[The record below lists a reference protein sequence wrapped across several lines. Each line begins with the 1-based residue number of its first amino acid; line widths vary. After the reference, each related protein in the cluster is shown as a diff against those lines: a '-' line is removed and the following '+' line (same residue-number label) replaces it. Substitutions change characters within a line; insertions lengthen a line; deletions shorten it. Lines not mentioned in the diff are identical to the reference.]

1 MKAIYLVLSVGLVS
15 AVNIARQDFNAA
27 VINGS
32 DVAGAS
38 STFQDIINSNSNL
51 NGGNGNQDDNEIN
64 DDINENENNN
74 DINGSDN
81 NDNKKDNN
89 NVDNNGNNDLN
100 NIIEG
105 LKQGGLN
112 LDDLNIG
119 GLDFGNID
127 LNNENQL
134 AQGILAMLAGLCLN
148 NVLNFND
155 ILNLGRNNELELFLE
170 LAQLAQLQQLGF
182 LSGGGLRGLFN
193 GGNLLGGFSIGKPYP
208 PR

>member
-15 AVNIARQDFNAA
+15 AVNIVRQDVNAA

-38 STFQDIINSNSNL
+38 STFEDIINSNSNL
-51 NGGNGNQDDNEIN
+51 NSGNDNQDDNEIN
-64 DDINENENNN
+64 GDINKNENNN
-74 DINGSDN
+74 DINED
-81 NDNKKDNN
+81 DNKENKNDNN
-89 NVDNNGNNDLN
+89 NIDNNDLN

-112 LDDLNIG
+112 LDDLNID
-119 GLDFGNID
+119 GLDFGNVD
-127 LNNENQL
+127 FNNENQL

-193 GGNLLGGFSIGKPYP
+193 GGNLLGGFNFGKPYP